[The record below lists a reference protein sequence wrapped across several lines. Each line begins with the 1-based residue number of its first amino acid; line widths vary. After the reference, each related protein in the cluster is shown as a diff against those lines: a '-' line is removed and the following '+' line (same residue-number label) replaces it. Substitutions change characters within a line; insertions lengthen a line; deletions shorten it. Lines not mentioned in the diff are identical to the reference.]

1 MTNIQAAPVLD
12 WENELTR
19 ARAHRDHG
27 SDEFLS
33 AIARI
38 VDSGAATQV
47 EVAFR
52 LKTNQ
57 PQVSRWA
64 TKGRTLLKRV
74 ESPQLGRTP
83 YHVAER
89 FSRGEISREQVLQA
103 LTTWSYLDN
112 ETTTEGLHED
122 LLNYVPGSF
131 DDVQAALLDD
141 LIDEEIYSAALGALK
156 AQTAA
161 RRKTSDG

>member
-12 WENELTR
+12 WQKELTR

-38 VDSGAATQV
+38 VDSGVSQV
-47 EVAFR
+47 EVAVQV
-52 LKTNQ
+52 KASQ

-64 TKGRTLLKRV
+64 AKGRTLLERV
-74 ESPQLGRTP
+74 DGPQLGRTP

-89 FSRGEISREQVLQA
+89 FSRGEISREQVLRA
-103 LTTWSYLDN
+103 LTTWSYLDS
-112 ETTTEGLHED
+112 ETKTEGLHED

-141 LIDEEIYSAALGALK
+141 LIDDEIYSAALGALK

-161 RRKTSDG
+161 RRQTSDG